1 LSVDSRANAIA
12 LHPNPGRLGSDV
24 VVADTD
30 VDGLA
35 RQFLD
40 SAYCSDQYANWPL
53 DRRLEGFLQH
63 RGLGHLADNGDLFTI
78 ICDRVMTTINCQRL
92 HGGGNGESSR
102 VAHCAPITTTSRQ

>member
-1 LSVDSRANAIA
+1 MSVYSHANVIA
-12 LHPNPGRLGSDV
+12 LHPDPSGLGSDL

-40 SAYCSDQYANWPL
+40 SAYGSDQYANWPL
-53 DRRLEGFLQH
+53 DRRLQGFLKH

-78 ICDRVMTTINCQRL
+78 ICDCVMTNISCQRL
-92 HGGGNGESSR
+92 RGGGDGEAR
-102 VAHCAPITTTSRQ
+102 AWPTAHR